1 MGVGHNEVSALCPD
15 ETPEISYGRRVPRYA
30 VWPLLQGVQMIYPV
44 YVTVSGVKW
53 WHCEKCSVENK
64 KGDRCKICGC
74 TVRQRRKK

>member
-1 MGVGHNEVSALCPD
+1 
-15 ETPEISYGRRVPRYA
+15 
-30 VWPLLQGVQMIYPV
+30 MIYPV